1 MQYRIEPDGW
11 GDLTLWRYDS
21 PEDLEPAAI
30 ATKHAIQ
37 DNDEQW
43 MLMVRGAGLDPA
55 TMLLDRGEYDVLLDA
70 AHNFWSGES

>member
-1 MQYRIEPDGW
+1 MQYRIESDGW

-21 PEDLEPAAI
+21 PHDLEPAAI

-55 TMLLDRGEYDVLLDA
+55 YELVERSEYDELLTA
-70 AHNFWSGES
+70 ADNFWGGGL